1 MRTIKR
7 RELSHHSGAILDEV
21 IKTGEPVRV
30 TNRDGEA
37 VIISKEPVSLY
48 EQWAR
53 DGLIEAATP
62 SGVAWADLPTLHTDL
77 DIHDVLDELRGDY

>member
-7 RELSHHSGAILDEV
+7 RDLSHHSGAILDEV

-48 EQWAR
+48 EQWKR
-53 DGLIEAATP
+53 DGLIEEATSQLP
-62 SGVAWADLPTLHTDL
+62 WSEVPTMHSDLSVAE
-77 DIHDVLDELRGDY
+77 ILDEIKGDH